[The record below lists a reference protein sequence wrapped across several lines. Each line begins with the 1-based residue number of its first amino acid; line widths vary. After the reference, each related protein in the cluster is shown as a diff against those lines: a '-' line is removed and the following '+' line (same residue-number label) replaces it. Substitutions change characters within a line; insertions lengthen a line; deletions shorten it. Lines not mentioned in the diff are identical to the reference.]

1 MKLNKEIIAF
11 HRGCVLVENKEL
23 VDPRNTEEKSKRIL
37 ISLLQELKRYRYFLS
52 PEAICRMTVSDMEN
66 LHTNLLPYIHELY
79 HSGEKFKPLYPGF
92 PEQVI
97 SKDNSELWLNQE
109 RVYSGDLEGFLRDNP
124 WTTKE
129 EKEIIDEEPDRQ
141 LKIMTPSE
149 FMDIPRQMMSAGN
162 SLTGETREELAWFL
176 ENYPELSIPE
186 RIPFKETMCIVAKH
200 RPEYKIAEINDVL
213 RYSLYLMGADP
224 SLPHVPKKIQV
235 SSWSNKKN

>member
-1 MKLNKEIIAF
+1 MV
-11 HRGCVLVENKEL
+11 R
-23 VDPRNTEEKSKRIL
+23 SK
-37 ISLLQELKRYRYFLS
+37 
-52 PEAICRMTVSDMEN
+52 
-66 LHTNLLPYIHELY
+66 
-79 HSGEKFKPLYPGF
+79 
-92 PEQVI
+92 
-97 SKDNSELWLNQE
+97 

-186 RIPFKETMCIVAKH
+186 RIP
-200 RPEYKIAEINDVL
+200 L
-213 RYSLYLMGADP
+213 
-224 SLPHVPKKIQV
+224 KKQCV
-235 SSWSNKKN
+235 